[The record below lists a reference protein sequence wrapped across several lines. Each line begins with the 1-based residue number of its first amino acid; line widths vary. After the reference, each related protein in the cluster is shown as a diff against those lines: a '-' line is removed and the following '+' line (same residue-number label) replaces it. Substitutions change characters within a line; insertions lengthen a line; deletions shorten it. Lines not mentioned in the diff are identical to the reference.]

1 MPVRVGGDF
10 LKRPRLAK
18 NREPRLLSINNQAL
32 RITVKREI
40 MKKILFLL
48 VFILTAASSFAQE
61 KYPYYCTISGTRN
74 LANKI
79 RLELEWGEQKQSV
92 ALRDENNKKIE
103 FNNLTDILNYMSA
116 RGWQFVTELTYDGH
130 VHYLLKK
137 EVSSPDEAKQGLR
150 FSTDE

>member
-18 NREPRLLSINNQAL
+18 KYGASAPAINNQAL
-32 RITVKREI
+32 RITVKRGI
-40 MKKILFLL
+40 MKNILFLL
-48 VFILTAASSFAQE
+48 MFVLATASSIAQE

-79 RLELEWGEQKQSV
+79 RLELEWGEQKQIV
-92 ALRDENNKKIE
+92 ALRDKNNKKIE

-130 VHYLLKK
+130 IHYLLKK
-137 EVSSPDEAKQGLR
+137 EVSSPEEAKQGLR
-150 FSTDE
+150 FDTDK